1 MSDKIWPNVT
11 LVQHPVIQQDLSRAR
26 DVNTSV
32 EDFRRLVG
40 QIAGLMAFEITRDYP
55 TENLVIETPL
65 GPATGRR
72 LARELTLV
80 PILRAGLG
88 MIDPILQLLP
98 AARVGHIGIY
108 RDEETLEPVTYYQ
121 KFPPNIAETDVIVI
135 DPMLAT
141 AGSVN
146 ATITC
151 LRQYNVNAIKVLC
164 LLAAPEGIENLN
176 NAHDNVTV
184 FTAAIDERLNDK
196 GYIVPGLGD
205 AGDRLFGTL

>member
-1 MSDKIWPNVT
+1 MPTQTWPNVT
-11 LVQHPVIQQDLSRAR
+11 LVQHPVIQQDLTRAR

-55 TENLVIETPL
+55 TETLTVQTPI
-65 GPATGRR
+65 GPAEGKR

-88 MIDPILQLLP
+88 MVEPILQLLP
-98 AARVGHIGIY
+98 TARVGHIGIY
-108 RDEETLEPVTYYQ
+108 RNEETLQPVTYYQ
-121 KFPPNIAETDVIVI
+121 KFPPNVADTDVIVI

-146 ATITC
+146 ATIAC
-151 LRQYNVNAIKVLC
+151 LKKHNVTALKVLC

-176 NAHDNVTV
+176 AHHPDVSV
-184 FTAAIDERLNDK
+184 FTAAIDEKLNDK